1 MRREEFITHYLDA
14 GQNFKV
20 LPLQEGLLYYAEPW
34 TDDCF
39 TGPDRACLPSSSSA
53 STKREYACNA
63 GHRRVR
69 EYLQGS
75 GFEVAEDFRLAS
87 IDDPRLADYAYG
99 VSVFFLKAVT
109 PPENVLLPR
118 PYWDWARRSPHDGRY
133 APEGHIAK
141 LSPSEAFV
149 FGSNESG
156 FHGAGSAGWAYTGR
170 MGNQYR
176 AGNPLLRMPA
186 GTKGFWA
193 VLGRAQGYQ
202 EGTEGRSYAICT
214 ILRPGAKRSMPLPKI
229 QEQVRSLYAFARQH
243 TGLTF
248 LVTKSGEIGTPS
260 LNGYDLGENASCYL
274 SRAEST
280 V

>member
-20 LPLQEGLLYYAEPW
+20 LPVQEGLLYYAEPW

-39 TGPDRACLPSSSSA
+39 IGPDRACLPPSSSA

-69 EYLQGS
+69 ECLQGS

-118 PYWDWARRSPHDGRY
+118 PYWTGPGEAPTTDGMLRRATSRSSLQAKHSSSGATSPAFTEQGQPDG
-133 APEGHIAK
+133 PI
-141 LSPSEAFV
+141 P
-149 FGSNESG
+149 
-156 FHGAGSAGWAYTGR
+156 AGWATSTG
-170 MGNQYR
+170 
-176 AGNPLLRMPA
+176 PA
-186 GTKGFWA
+186 I
-193 VLGRAQGYQ
+193 RY
-202 EGTEGRSYAICT
+202 
-214 ILRPGAKRSMPLPKI
+214 
-229 QEQVRSLYAFARQH
+229 
-243 TGLTF
+243 
-248 LVTKSGEIGTPS
+248 
-260 LNGYDLGENASCYL
+260 
-274 SRAEST
+274 
-280 V
+280 